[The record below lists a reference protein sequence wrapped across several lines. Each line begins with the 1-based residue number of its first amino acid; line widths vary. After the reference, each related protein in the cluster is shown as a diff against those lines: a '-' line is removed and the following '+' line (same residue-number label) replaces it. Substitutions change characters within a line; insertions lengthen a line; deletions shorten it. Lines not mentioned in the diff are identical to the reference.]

1 MPLRK
6 GLLFTYGNPK
16 GCWKL
21 GRQQPERQQGE
32 QAWRPFWIWNS
43 NRINFLCP
51 GASGQTWTLHLKIM
65 S

>member
-6 GLLFTYGNPK
+6 GLFFTYGNPK

-32 QAWRPFWIWNS
+32 QA
-43 NRINFLCP
+43 
-51 GASGQTWTLHLKIM
+51 
-65 S
+65 